1 MKILCPVCNINFDNL
16 LLVLFMKVYNF
27 IKIKD
32 VTGSF
37 IVRGDLGV
45 ENVEIHS
52 DNLAAL
58 TYDTV
63 TATYSYDAASS
74 THQVH

>member
-1 MKILCPVCNINFDNL
+1 M
-16 LLVLFMKVYNF
+16 
-27 IKIKD
+27 
-32 VTGSF
+32 
-37 IVRGDLGV
+37 RGDLGV

>member
-1 MKILCPVCNINFDNL
+1 MYFF
-16 LLVLFMKVYNF
+16 LVGIAFTELENDV
-27 IKIKD
+27 IKPRVLTVNTAQD